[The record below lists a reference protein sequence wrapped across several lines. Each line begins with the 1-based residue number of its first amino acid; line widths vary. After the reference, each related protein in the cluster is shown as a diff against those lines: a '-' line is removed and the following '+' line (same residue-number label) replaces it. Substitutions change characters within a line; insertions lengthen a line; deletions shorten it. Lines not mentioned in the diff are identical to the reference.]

1 MIRISLVL
9 CVLLL
14 SFSAQAGDVDSS
26 HMSIYSGQENRTIKS
41 LSTDDIAELKRGDG
55 WGQAK
60 AAELNGVP
68 GPKHLLQMKNE
79 IGLDETQYS
88 AINEV
93 YHQMKSQAVLQGER
107 LIALEQHLGSGFR
120 NRTITD
126 VMLRKTLNGIAE
138 TKSELRYVHLA
149 AHLRMLEVLSEEQ
162 IRTYNELRGYPLS
175 DPCANIPA
183 GHDSK
188 MWRDHNGCS

>member
-1 MIRISLVL
+1 MIRISFVL
-9 CVLLL
+9 FTLLL
-14 SFSAQAGDVDSS
+14 SFSAQSGDIDSS
-26 HMSIYSGQENRTIKS
+26 YLSDYSGQENRTIKS
-41 LSTDDIAELKRGDG
+41 LSADDIAELKRGDG

-68 GPKHLLQMKNE
+68 GPQHLLQMKNE
-79 IGLDETQYS
+79 IGLNEMQYS

-93 YHQMKSQAVLQGER
+93 YQQMKSQAVLQGER

-120 NRTITD
+120 DRTITD
-126 VMLRKTLNGIAE
+126 AMLRNTLNAIAE

-162 IRTYNELRGYPLS
+162 IRTYNELRGYSRS
-175 DPCANIPA
+175 DPCANIPV
-183 GHDSK
+183 GHDAK
-188 MWRDHNGCS
+188 MWRSHNGCS

>member
-9 CVLLL
+9 YALLL
-14 SFSAQAGDVDSS
+14 SFSTQAGDVDSS

-41 LSTDDIAELKRGDG
+41 LSADDIAELKRGDG

-88 AINEV
+88 SINEV

-162 IRTYNELRGYPLS
+162 IRTYNELRGYSLS

>member
-9 CVLLL
+9 YALLL
-14 SFSAQAGDVDSS
+14 SFSTQAGDVDSS

-41 LSTDDIAELKRGDG
+41 LSADDIAELKRGDG

-120 NRTITD
+120 HRTITD

-149 AHLRMLEVLSEEQ
+149 AHLRLLEVLSEDQ
-162 IRTYNELRGYPLS
+162 VRTYNELRGYFRP
-175 DPCANIPA
+175 DPCANIPE
-183 GHDSK
+183 GHDG
-188 MWRDHNGCS
+188 HNDCS